1 MKFIS
6 THKQSTIIIGLFIS
20 SFLIVF
26 LLEPF
31 DQLLSNYWK
40 ILISPSI
47 LLTDYLAVGGLAATL
62 FNVLTTLLFNYIL
75 IKSLKLHFTGPI
87 LAVLMTIIGFSF
99 FGKNVINALPMY
111 LGIYIYAKATK
122 TEYKNHIIVLL
133 LSTGISPIASY
144 IVFGIG
150 LELYVGIPLA
160 IIFGALIGFILPAFN
175 THALRFHQGYNLYS
189 TGFSMG
195 VIAMIGTAVMHGFGH
210 KVKTNFILTYDFHWL
225 LFWGL
230 LILSILFILV
240 SFIYDKKPWKN
251 YPSLLK
257 SPGRLV
263 TDFYRDHGI
272 GTTLLNIGIMG
283 LLSLILVLVM
293 KIQISG
299 PMTGA
304 IFTVMG
310 FAAFGKHPFNSIPVV
325 IGGIIAYWLFMFV
338 DPNLVGEGTK
348 LALFF
353 VTGLAPIAGQYGM
366 IPGIIAGFL
375 HLLIVP
381 FALSFQGGFDL
392 YNNGFAAGFI
402 AAISAPIF
410 DLINHTKE
418 VHRG

>member
-1 MKFIS
+1 MKHLIGY
-6 THKQSTIIIGLFIS
+6 KQQYIIALLFIMS
-20 SFLIVF
+20 LILIMF
-26 LLEPF
+26 IEPANL
-31 DQLLSNYWK
+31 LLSHYWK

-62 FNVLTTLLFNYIL
+62 FNVLTTLLFNLLL
-75 IKSLKLHFTGPI
+75 IRSLKLNFTGPI

-99 FGKNVINALPMY
+99 FGKNVLNALPMY
-111 LGIYIYAKATK
+111 LGVYLYAKATK

-133 LSTGISPIASY
+133 LSTGISPIVSY
-144 IVFGIG
+144 IIFGTG
-150 LELYVGIPLA
+150 LELYLGIPLA
-160 IIFGALIGFILPAFN
+160 IIFGALIGFILPVFN

-195 VIAMIGTAVMHGFGH
+195 VIAMIGTAIMHGFGH
-210 KVKTNFILTYDFHWL
+210 EVKTNFIVTYDFHWI
-225 LFWGL
+225 LFFGL

-251 YPSLLK
+251 YSNLLK

-283 LLSLILVLVM
+283 LLSLILILVM
-293 KIQISG
+293 NIQISG

-338 DPNLVGEGTK
+338 DPSLVGEGTK

-353 VTGLAPIAGQYGM
+353 VTGLAPIAGQYGLF
-366 IPGIIAGFL
+366 PGIIAGFL

-402 AAISAPIF
+402 AAITVPVF
-410 DLINHTKE
+410 DLIKHTKE

>member
-1 MKFIS
+1 MRYMIKHKQKFI
-6 THKQSTIIIGLFIS
+6 IAVLFIL
-20 SFLIVF
+20 SFSITLIIEPLPI
-26 LLEPF
+26 LLN
-31 DQLLSNYWK
+31 NYWK
-40 ILISPSI
+40 ILVSPSI

-62 FNVLTTLLFNYIL
+62 FNVLTTLLFNLLL
-75 IKSLKLHFTGPI
+75 IRSLKLHFTGPI
-87 LAVLMTIIGFSF
+87 LAVLMTIVGFSF
-99 FGKNVINALPMY
+99 FGKNVLNALPIY
-111 LGIYIYAKATK
+111 LGVYLYAKATK

-133 LSTGISPIASY
+133 LSTGISPIVSY

-150 LELYVGIPLA
+150 LELYIGIPLA
-160 IIFGALIGFILPAFN
+160 LVFGSLIGFILPAFN

-195 VIAMIGTAVMHGFGH
+195 VIAMLGTAIMHGFGH
-210 KVKTNFILTYDFHWL
+210 KVQTNFIVTYDYHNILLIGLCILSL
-225 LFWGL
+225 LF
-230 LILSILFILV
+230 IFV
-240 SFIYDKKPWKN
+240 SLIYDKTPWKN
-251 YPSLLK
+251 YKNLLK

-283 LLSLILVLVM
+283 LLSLILIVVM
-293 KIQISG
+293 NIQISG

-325 IGGIIAYWLFMFV
+325 LGGIIAYWLFMFV
-338 DPNLVGEGTK
+338 DPSLVGEGTK

-353 VTGLAPIAGQYGM
+353 VTGLAPVAGQYGM
-366 IPGIIAGFL
+366 FPGMIAGFL

-402 AAISAPIF
+402 AAITVPIF
-410 DLINHTKE
+410 DLIIHTKE
-418 VHRG
+418 VRRG

>member
-1 MKFIS
+1 MNHLRIY
-6 THKQSTIIIGLFIS
+6 KQKYIIALL
-20 SFLIVF
+20 FLIAF
-26 LLEPF
+26 LSISWLEPLNQMF
-31 DQLLSNYWK
+31 TGYWK

-87 LAVLMTIIGFSF
+87 LAVLMTIVGFSF
-99 FGKNVINALPMY
+99 FGKNVLNALPMY
-111 LGIYIYAKATK
+111 LGVYLYAKATK

-133 LSTGISPIASY
+133 LSTGISPIVSY
-144 IVFGIG
+144 ITFGIG
-150 LELYVGIPLA
+150 LELYIGLPLA
-160 IIFGALIGFILPAFN
+160 IIFGALIGFILPASN

-195 VIAMIGTAVMHGFGH
+195 VIAMVGTAIMHGFGH
-210 KVKTNFILTYDFHWL
+210 KVKTNFIITYDYHWI
-225 LFWGL
+225 LFFGL
-230 LILSILFILV
+230 LVLSLLFILI

-251 YPSLLK
+251 YPNLLK

-283 LLSLILVLVM
+283 LLSLVLVLVM

-325 IGGIIAYWLFMFV
+325 LGGIIAYWLFMFV
-338 DPNLVGEGTK
+338 DPSLVGEGTK
-348 LALFF
+348 LALLF
-353 VTGLAPIAGQYGM
+353 VTGLAPVAGQYGL
-366 IPGIIAGFL
+366 IPGMVAGFL

-402 AAISAPIF
+402 AAITVPIF
-410 DLINHTKE
+410 DLIIHTRE
-418 VHRG
+418 VRRG